1 MTLRPYK
8 SRLGYRFGEQR
19 LSRRDIYAPERAYIL
34 TLDKGAKRLLSG
46 DRPCHPPPP
55 HPGGVDCQSISEK
68 ISNVLIKLYFFIT
81 IVPLKTFFIKF
92 ALSDYQKR
100 VKDNFLIKGVIEILS
115 SNHKL
120 GGLNCNED
128 KIGNSTCIG
137 S

>member
-1 MTLRPYK
+1 ME
-8 SRLGYRFGEQR
+8 GQRFGEQR

-34 TLDKGAKRLLSG
+34 TPDKGAKRTAVG
-46 DRPCHPPPP
+46 GQAMPPPPP
-55 HPGGVDCQSISEK
+55 HPGGVYCQSISEK

-92 ALSDYQKR
+92 ALSGSPKGEN
-100 VKDNFLIKGVIEILS
+100 DNFLIKGVIEILS

-120 GGLNCNED
+120 GGLNCTED

>member
-1 MTLRPYK
+1 MRPYK
-8 SRLGYRFGEQR
+8 SRLGHRFGEQR

-46 DRPCHPPPP
+46 DFSTHTPPP

-92 ALSDYQKR
+92 ALSGSPKGEN
-100 VKDNFLIKGVIEILS
+100 DNFLIKGVIEILS

-120 GGLNCNED
+120 GGLKFHED